1 MAPGLQQFGRK
12 GTKRMKDKILL
23 VDDDAMVLSGL
34 KRQLRSQFRIE
45 TALSGKEALKIIDEK
60 GPFAVV
66 VSDYFMP
73 GMNGIDFLC
82 KVKTVDPDTV
92 RMMLTGSAD
101 MSTAIQAV
109 NEGSIF
115 QFHPKPC
122 PADTLGQAIKSGI
135 EKYRKTTDSHTRMA
149 KIKTSLE
156 DASRIQ
162 QTLMPK
168 SDPHVDGYDIAG
180 KSISCDETGG
190 DYYDFVNPDEWG
202 QEKIGIV
209 VADVIGHGISAALL
223 MTSVR
228 ASFRERILNPG
239 NAISIVS
246 DVNKRLVQ
254 DIEELSLFI
263 TMFYSEI
270 DLKEKLFR
278 WVHAGHESA
287 LSYDPTTDTFGT
299 LAGEGLPLGVVED
312 WVYKE
317 ASIPIQPGQIFLIG
331 TDGIKEACNPQNE
344 HFGNQRLQLVMRNN
358 YQKTAKDILDEV
370 FDTLKNFRG
379 SAERKDDETLVVIKA
394 Q

>member
-1 MAPGLQQFGRK
+1 MN
-12 GTKRMKDKILL
+12 DKILL
-23 VDDDAMVLSGL
+23 VDDEPKVLAAI
-34 KRQLRSQFRIE
+34 KRQLRKKFRFE
-45 TALSGKEALKIIDEK
+45 TALSGEEALKVIDEK

-66 VSDYFMP
+66 VSDYKMP

-122 PADTLGQAIKSGI
+122 PAETLGQAIKSGI
-135 EKYRKTTDSHTRMA
+135 DKYRETTDSQTAMK

-168 SDPHVDGYDIAG
+168 TDPQVDGYDIAG
-180 KSISCDETGG
+180 QSIPCDETGG
-190 DYYDFVNPDEWG
+190 DYYDFITPDEWG

-228 ASFRERILNPG
+228 ASFRERVFSPG
-239 NAISIVS
+239 NGVAIVS

-254 DIEELSLFI
+254 DIEELNLFI

-270 DLKEKLFR
+270 DIKEKCFR

-287 LSYDPTTDTFGT
+287 LSYDPATDTFDT
-299 LAGEGLPLGVVED
+299 LGGKGLPLGVMQD
-312 WVYKE
+312 CVYTE
-317 ASIPIQPGQIFLIG
+317 ANIQIQPGQIILIG
-331 TDGIKEACNPQNE
+331 TDGLKEACNPQNE
-344 HFGNQRLQLVMRNN
+344 LFGNNRLQMVMRDN
-358 YQKTAKDILDEV
+358 YRKPAKDILDEV
-370 FDTLKNFRG
+370 FEALENFRG
-379 SAERKDDETLVVIKA
+379 SAIRQDDETLVVIKVK
-394 Q
+394 

>member
-1 MAPGLQQFGRK
+1 MN
-12 GTKRMKDKILL
+12 DKILL
-23 VDDDAMVLSGL
+23 VDDEPKVLAAI
-34 KRQLRSQFRIE
+34 KRQLRKKFRFE
-45 TALSGKEALKIIDEK
+45 TALSGEEALKVIDEK

-66 VSDYFMP
+66 VSDYKMP

-122 PADTLGQAIKSGI
+122 PAETLGQAIKSGI
-135 EKYRKTTDSHTRMA
+135 DKYRETTDSQTEMK

-156 DASRIQ
+156 DASLIQ

-168 SDPHVDGYDIAG
+168 TVPQVDGYDIAG
-180 KSISCDETGG
+180 QSIPCDETGG
-190 DYYDFVNPDEWG
+190 DYYDFITPDEWG
-202 QEKIGIV
+202 KEKIGIV

-228 ASFRERILNPG
+228 ASFRERIFSPG
-239 NAISIVS
+239 NGVAIVS

-270 DLKEKLFR
+270 DIKEKCFR
-278 WVHAGHESA
+278 WVHAGHEPA
-287 LSYDPTTDTFGT
+287 LSYDPGTDTFDT
-299 LAGEGLPLGVVED
+299 LGGKGLPLGVLQD
-312 WVYKE
+312 CVYTE
-317 ASIPIQPGQIFLIG
+317 ANIQIQPGQIILIG
-331 TDGIKEACNPQNE
+331 TDGLKEACNPQNE
-344 HFGNQRLQLVMRNN
+344 LFGNNRLQMVMRDN
-358 YQKTAKDILDEV
+358 YRKPAKDILDEV
-370 FDTLKNFRG
+370 FEALGNFRG
-379 SAERKDDETLVVIKA
+379 SAIRQDDETLVVIKVK
-394 Q
+394 

>member
-1 MAPGLQQFGRK
+1 
-12 GTKRMKDKILL
+12 MKNKILL
-23 VDDDAMVLSGL
+23 VDDDAMVLAGL
-34 KRQLRSQFRIE
+34 KRQLRDQFRIE
-45 TALSGKEALKIIDEK
+45 TALSGEEALKIIDEK

-66 VSDYFMP
+66 VSDYYMQ

-101 MSTAIQAV
+101 ISTAIQAV

-135 EKYRKTTDSHTRMA
+135 DKYRKTTDSQTAMK

-168 SDPHVDGYDIAG
+168 NNPQVDGYDIAG
-180 KSISCDETGG
+180 QSIPCDETGG
-190 DYYDFVNPDEWG
+190 DYYDFITPDEWG

-223 MTSVR
+223 MASVR
-228 ASFRERILNPG
+228 ASFRERIFSPG
-239 NAISIVS
+239 NGVAIVS

-270 DLKEKLFR
+270 DIKEKCFR

-287 LSYDPTTDTFGT
+287 LHYDPLKDVFAT
-299 LAGEGLPLGVVED
+299 LGGEGVPLGVIGEWD
-312 WVYKE
+312 YEESK
-317 ASIPIQPGQIFLIG
+317 IPFGPGQIILIA
-331 TDGIKEACNPQNE
+331 TDGIKEACNSVNE
-344 HFGNQRLQLVMRNN
+344 HFGNERLQTVIRDH
-358 YQKTAKDILDEV
+358 YRKPAKDILQAV
-370 FDTLKNFRG
+370 FDALANFRHT
-379 SAERKDDETLVVIKA
+379 AERKDDETLVVIKSL
-394 Q
+394 